1 MGLKQSLAVAVAFA
15 ATVTVASPAFAGGF
29 FVQEQSVRGL
39 GRVFSG
45 EAADTGAASL
55 WWNPAAIGGIGRLD
69 AHAGVHL
76 VVVDATVTDTGS
88 TIQRPTL
95 PPLPV
100 GGRLVQDDPIDTGVA
115 PNLGAA
121 WRLND
126 QLVLG
131 LAFSAPFNFATRYDL
146 DSFTRYQALKSRL
159 FNLDIQPTLA
169 WRPVPQ
175 LTLGVGVD
183 ASYAD
188 ATLSSALPN
197 LSPLLPDAGSNLT
210 GHGWDWGWVAGLQV
224 EATPR
229 LTLGATYRAGI
240 KHKLDGQVTVI
251 GLLGPAA
258 AANIDSPGVARFETP
273 AIATVAARWRATDRL
288 TVNAQVQRFDWSAF
302 DAIRVSFAGRTQS
315 TPQDYVDTTSVA
327 VGVDYALTP
336 QWTLRAGVQSDPT
349 PTPDQGRTA
358 RVPDGDRWLF
368 GLGASYAPSERL
380 AFDVGAAY
388 VTFQNSTIDSR
399 ADAFAGTPLATPV
412 AMRGEVEG
420 RGLVLSA
427 GVRMGF

>member
-1 MGLKQSLAVAVAFA
+1 LAAASAVLALTA
-15 ATVTVASPAFAGGF
+15 AGPAAAGGF
-29 FVQEQSVRGL
+29 FVQEQSVRGVA
-39 GRVFSG
+39 RAFSG

-55 WWNPAAIGGIGRLD
+55 WWNPAAIGGVARGD
-69 AHAGVHL
+69 AHVGVHL
-76 VVVDATVTDTGS
+76 VTVDATVRDAGS
-88 TIQRPTL
+88 TIRRPTL
-95 PPLPV
+95 PALPV
-100 GGRLVQDDPIDTGVA
+100 GGRLAQEDPIDTGVV

-131 LAFSAPFNFATRYDL
+131 LALNAPFNFTTRYDL

-159 FNLDIQPTLA
+159 FNIDIQPTLA
-169 WRPVPQ
+169 WRPVAG

-197 LSPLLPDAGSNLT
+197 LSPLLPDGGSSLT
-210 GHGWDWGWVAGLQV
+210 GNGWNWGWVAGLQ
-224 EATPR
+224 AQPTPR
-229 LTLGATYRAGI
+229 LTIGATYRAGI
-240 KHKLDGQVTVI
+240 KHKLDGRVTVT
-251 GLLGPAA
+251 GLAGPAA
-258 AANIDSPGVARFETP
+258 AANLDVPGVARFETP
-273 AIATVAARWRATDRL
+273 AIMTLGARWRATDRL
-288 TVNAQVQRFDWSAF
+288 TLNAQVQHFDWSAF
-302 DAIRVSFAGRTQS
+302 DAIRVSFAGQTQS

-327 VGVDYALTP
+327 VGLDYALTP
-336 QWTLRAGVQSDPT
+336 QWTLRAGVQNDPT
-349 PTPDQGRTA
+349 PTPDVGRTA

-388 VTFQNSTIDSR
+388 IAFRDSAIDSR

-412 AMRGEVEG
+412 AMRGTVEG
-420 RGLVLSA
+420 RGLLLS
-427 GVRMGF
+427 GGLRLSF